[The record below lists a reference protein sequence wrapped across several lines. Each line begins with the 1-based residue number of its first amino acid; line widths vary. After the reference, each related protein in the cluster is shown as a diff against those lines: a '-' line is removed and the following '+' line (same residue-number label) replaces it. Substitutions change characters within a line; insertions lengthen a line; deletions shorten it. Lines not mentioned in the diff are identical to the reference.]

1 MERSRHTPADG
12 NAELTAP
19 VYSREELKPPLTE
32 AKKIDSYIE
41 TNIRDATDLD

>member
-1 MERSRHTPADG
+1 MERNRHTPADG

-19 VYSREELKPPLTE
+19 VYSREELKPLTE
-32 AKKIDSYIE
+32 AKKNYSYIE